1 MTLEDYERSGFG
13 AYEKLA
19 ATVSTILATALRK
32 HPEIRLQQLQH
43 RSKAPTSL
51 RKKLVDRGIV
61 DPPDLA
67 ETVKD
72 LAGCRTIF
80 YTNADARA
88 FEQSGI
94 IQENF
99 EIDWARVE
107 QLVSELDS
115 RIDSMGPVNLDAI
128 QEYDELE
135 QRHAFLEKQN
145 TDLTNSKEELL
156 GVIQKINN
164 TTKTLFAET
173 FEKIRG
179 NFQEMFME
187 LFGGGKATLES
198 DGRTFE
204 AVAGERLTDRLGKA
218 A

>member
-1 MTLEDYERSGFG
+1 LTLEDYERSGFG

-99 EIDWARVE
+99 EIDWARTKRHHPLSAE
-107 QLVSELDS
+107 QAPFISINLVICLKDDRTPCLSMQSCRASGASCRS
-115 RIDSMGPVNLDAI
+115 RRP
-128 QEYDELE
+128 
-135 QRHAFLEKQN
+135 
-145 TDLTNSKEELL
+145 
-156 GVIQKINN
+156 
-164 TTKTLFAET
+164 
-173 FEKIRG
+173 
-179 NFQEMFME
+179 
-187 LFGGGKATLES
+187 
-198 DGRTFE
+198 
-204 AVAGERLTDRLGKA
+204 
-218 A
+218 